1 MTGTKRAARAE
12 RRASSPPPRCS
23 RRSLCSNS
31 ILGDGHVYV
40 HVHVHVCIRLRVQRI
55 MGTKRAARAERCF
68 SLSFPYPSLP
78 SPFSLFKYLSG
89 TLTFTGE

>member
-1 MTGTKRAARAE
+1 
-12 RRASSPPPRCS
+12 
-23 RRSLCSNS
+23 
-31 ILGDGHVYV
+31 
-40 HVHVHVCIRLRVQRI
+40 